1 MASGRFGAYDLT
13 ANTAQSLAQ
22 GTTDRWTACSISL
35 CNRNNRPVKV
45 GIAITETVN
54 AISNLEYID
63 KDVEL
68 LPSTVIER
76 TGIAIKQGQHIT
88 AIADGA
94 RISATA
100 WGVEA
105 GDPVSVTAI
114 PTA

>member
-22 GTTDRWTACSISL
+22 GTTDRYLACSISL
-35 CNRNNRPVKV
+35 CNRNNQPVKV

-54 AISNLEYID
+54 AIANDEYID

-76 TGIAIKQGQHIT
+76 TGIAIKQGQYIT
-88 AIADGA
+88 VIADGA

-100 WGVEA
+100 WGVAA
-105 GDPVSVTAI
+105 GDPVSVTPI

>member
-35 CNRNNRPVKV
+35 CNRNNTPVKV

-76 TGIAIKQGQHIT
+76 TGIAIKQGQYIT
-88 AIADGA
+88 VIADGA
-94 RISATA
+94 RISAIA

>member
-35 CNRNNRPVKV
+35 CNRNNKNVKV

-76 TGIAIKQGQHIT
+76 TGIAIKQGQYIT
-88 AIADGA
+88 VIADGA

>member
-1 MASGRFGAYDLT
+1 MASGRFGAEDLV
-13 ANTAQSLAQ
+13 ANLAQSIAQ

-35 CNRNNRPVKV
+35 CNRNNVPVKV
-45 GIAITETVN
+45 GIAITDAVN
-54 AISNLEYID
+54 TISNLEYID

-68 LPSTVIER
+68 LPSTVLER
-76 TGIAIKQGQHIT
+76 TGVAIKQGQYIT
-88 AIADGA
+88 VIADGA

-105 GDPVSVTAI
+105 GDAVGVTPI

>member
-35 CNRNNRPVKV
+35 CNRNNVPVKV
-45 GIAITETVN
+45 GIGITETVN
-54 AISNLEYID
+54 SIGNLEYID

-68 LPSTVIER
+68 LPSTVLER
-76 TGIAIKQGQHIT
+76 TGIAIKQGQYIT
-88 AIADGA
+88 VIADGA

-105 GDPVSVTAI
+105 GDAVSVTPI

>member
-22 GTTDRWTACSISL
+22 GATDRWTACSISL
-35 CNRNNRPVKV
+35 CNRNNVPVKV
-45 GIAITETVN
+45 GIAITDAVN
-54 AISNLEYID
+54 TISNLEYID

-68 LPSTVIER
+68 LPSTVLER
-76 TGIAIKQGQHIT
+76 TGVAIKQGQYIT
-88 AIADGA
+88 VIADGA

-105 GDPVSVTAI
+105 GDAVGVTPI

>member
-35 CNRNNRPVKV
+35 CNRNNVPVKV
-45 GIAITETVN
+45 GIGITETVN
-54 AISNLEYID
+54 SIGNLEYID

-68 LPSTVIER
+68 LPSTVLER
-76 TGIAIKQGQHIT
+76 TGIAIKQGQYIT
-88 AIADGA
+88 VIANGA

-105 GDPVSVTAI
+105 GDAVSVTPI